1 MLPEAVLDFRLDGPP
16 SGVEVAVEMQTAA
29 AGRAGDGCH
38 NVSEAG
44 FSAP

>member
-1 MLPEAVLDFRLDGPP
+1 
-16 SGVEVAVEMQTAA
+16 VEMQTAA